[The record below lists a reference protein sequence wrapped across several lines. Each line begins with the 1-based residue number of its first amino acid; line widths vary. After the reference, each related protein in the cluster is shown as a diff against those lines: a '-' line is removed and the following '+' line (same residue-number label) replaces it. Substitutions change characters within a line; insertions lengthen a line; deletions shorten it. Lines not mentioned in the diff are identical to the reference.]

1 MLKYKAKRYF
11 KSFSNRDIKALSS
24 FFSKK
29 ISMRDWKIKAQGLKN
44 VLKENEKIFKS
55 CKSIQVKP
63 IKIFQEKKTIIAE
76 LLIQIKPIKIFQEK
90 KTIIAELLIRINKSK
105 NLLVIDV
112 IEFDKQNRI
121 KSIRAYLGN

>member
-1 MLKYKAKRYF
+1 MLKYKAKKYF
-11 KSFSNRDIKALSS
+11 KLFSNKDINALSS
-24 FFSKK
+24 IFSKK
-29 ISMRDWKIKAQGLKN
+29 ITLRDWKIKAQGLKE
-44 VLKENEKIFKS
+44 VIRENKKIFKN

-76 LLIQIKPIKIFQEK
+76 LLIC
-90 KTIIAELLIRINKSK
+90 INKSK

-112 IEFDKQNRI
+112 LEFDKQNKI

>member
-1 MLKYKAKRYF
+1 MLKYNAKKYF
-11 KSFSNRDIKALSS
+11 KLFSNKDINALSS
-24 FFSKK
+24 IFSKN
-29 ISMRDWKIKAQGLKN
+29 ITLRDWKIKAQGLKK
-44 VLKENEKIFKS
+44 VLKENKKIFKS

-76 LLIQIKPIKIFQEK
+76 LIIQI
-90 KTIIAELLIRINKSK
+90 NNSK

-112 IEFDKQNRI
+112 IDFDKQNKI

>member
-1 MLKYKAKRYF
+1 MLKQKAKKYF
-11 KSFSNRDIKALSS
+11 KLFSNKDIKALSS
-24 FFSKK
+24 IFSKK
-29 ISMRDWKIKAQGLKN
+29 ITLRDWKIKAQGLKN
-44 VLKENEKIFKS
+44 ILKENEKIFKS

-76 LLIQIKPIKIFQEK
+76 LLIQI
-90 KTIIAELLIRINKSK
+90 NKSK